1 MVKAL
6 VLLVL
11 SVVLLGCGGDS
22 EPAAR
27 PSDAAA
33 AADGGAT
40 TEQACEQ
47 AREATASYAAALKT
61 VTSPEAARAAIM
73 DTASRLR
80 GIDAQP
86 PVDASIDA
94 VAEAL
99 SGALEAVDAK
109 DSAAFQTQ
117 VGQIQSTTLA
127 LSQAC
132 GGTTAQ

>member
-1 MVKAL
+1 MVKPF

-22 EPAAR
+22 EPAAQ
-27 PSDAAA
+27 PSAAT
-33 AADGGAT
+33 DGGAT

-73 DTASRLR
+73 DTSSRLR
-80 GIDAQP
+80 DIDAQP

-99 SGALEAVDAK
+99 SGALAAVDAK
-109 DSAAFQTQ
+109 DSEAFQTQ

-127 LSQAC
+127 LSEAC

>member
-1 MVKAL
+1 MVKPF

-22 EPAAR
+22 EPAAQ
-27 PSDAAA
+27 PSAAT
-33 AADGGAT
+33 GGDAT

-61 VTSPEAARAAIM
+61 VTTPEAARAAIM
-73 DTASRLR
+73 DTSSRLR
-80 GIDAQP
+80 DIDAQP

-99 SGALEAVDAK
+99 SAALEAVDAK
-109 DSAAFQTQ
+109 DSEAFQTQ